1 MNIRVIGVVL
11 LVILFVLASTMLNI
25 SVTDGL
31 DLSEAYSSGNIKVI
45 QKTAAGTVPHEVEIT
60 NNGNKT
66 IDVKK
71 GNALSS
77 TITQDLVIAEEKQ
90 ITPGSTETLKVYG
103 IEPSKRAV
111 IGTKLLPVNNTYY
124 GVNQVIIDSNPYDLE
139 SAYDAQLKIW
149 IIMSGGNLNPYTGEP
164 VAVVETKRI
173 TWTQF
178 RQDLA
183 DSKASILK
191 TFNITEDKIQN
202 LNEKQKLNPQ
212 NWIDNAVNWI
222 KASSGI
228 Q

>member
-11 LVILFVLASTMLNI
+11 LVILFALASTMLNI
-25 SVTDGL
+25 SVRDEL
-31 DLSEAYSSGNIKVI
+31 NLSEAYSSGNIKVI
-45 QKTAAGTVPHEVEIT
+45 QKTVAGTVPHEVEIT

-71 GNALSS
+71 GNALLS

-90 ITPGSTETLKVYG
+90 ITPGSTETLKAYG

-111 IGTKLLPVNNTYY
+111 VNTKLLPVNNTYY
-124 GVNQVIIDSNPYDLE
+124 GVNHVISDSNPYDLQ
-139 SAYDAQLKIW
+139 SAYAAQLKIW

-164 VAVVETKRI
+164 VAVVETKKI

-183 DSKASILK
+183 DSKISILK
-191 TFNITEDKIQN
+191 TFNITESEIQN
-202 LNEKQKLNPQ
+202 LNERQSINPQ
-212 NWIDNAVNWI
+212 NWIDNVISWI
-222 KASSGI
+222 KTSSGI